1 MKITPRLSKNK
12 EEKEMTLY
20 VMAKKWDSEQEKQ
33 VWYKAGEFTSY
44 ANAAIFQHAYEEH
57 YSAKAVLISEENLIA
72 GKLTGF

>member
-44 ANAAIFQHAYEEH
+44 AN
-57 YSAKAVLISEENLIA
+57 SEENLIA